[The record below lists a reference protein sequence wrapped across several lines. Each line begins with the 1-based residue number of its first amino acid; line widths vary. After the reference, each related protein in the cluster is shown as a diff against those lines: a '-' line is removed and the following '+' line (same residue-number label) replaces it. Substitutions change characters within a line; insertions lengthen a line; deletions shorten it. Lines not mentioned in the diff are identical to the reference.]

1 MTDDTLTNQ
10 QVNHQAD
17 EDEID
22 ILALVKTVWNG
33 RRFIIK
39 SVIVS
44 SIIGVIIALTAT
56 PQYTASSTMV
66 PQISNGSSKLGG
78 LSSLAAMA
86 GFNIDLNKGGSAELS
101 PYIYPQI
108 VKSVPFQLELMNTP
122 FTFSDVDHPVSIY
135 DYYMQYR
142 DTGFFYQL
150 KKYTLGLPG
159 VILKALKPAPKE
171 IRIVTNDSLRN
182 KPIYLTKEQE
192 DIRTIIDDNISLE
205 TNDKDGYVT
214 LTSSAI
220 EALLAAEVATRAQE
234 LLQKYITEFKTE
246 KSAAQLRFITERFEE
261 TKKKFEEAQNALADF
276 RDRNKNVTSAR
287 ARTQEERLQSEY
299 QLAFDV
305 YSNVAQQMEQARI
318 TVKEET
324 PVFSVIKPVTI
335 PLERSKPKR
344 KMILLIWI
352 FLGGVFGIGWIF
364 GKQFL
369 ETMKEKWNEEP
380 EPTSQPENSEE
391 NNS

>member
-1 MTDDTLTNQ
+1 MADNNTNNNQ
-10 QVNHQAD
+10 INQVE

-22 ILALVKTVWNG
+22 LIALVKTIWNS
-33 RRFIIK
+33 RKTIIAF
-39 SVIVS
+39 VIIGA
-44 SIIGVIIALTAT
+44 IIGVLVALTSEI
-56 PQYTASSTMV
+56 QYTASSTMV
-66 PQISNGSSKLGG
+66 PQVSKGTSKLGG

-86 GFNIDLNKGGSAELS
+86 GFNLDLNKGGSGELS
-101 PYIYPQI
+101 PFVYPQI

-122 FTFSDVDHPVSIY
+122 FTFSEIDHPISIY
-135 DYYMQYR
+135 DYYTQYQ

-150 KKYTLGLPG
+150 KKYTIGLPG
-159 VILKALKPAPKE
+159 VIIKALRPTPTK
-171 IRIVTNDSLRN
+171 ITISYNDSLRN
-182 KPIYLTKEQE
+182 KPIYLSKEQE
-192 DIRTIIDDNISLE
+192 EVRKIIDNNISLE

-214 LTSSAI
+214 LTTFAI
-220 EALLAAEVATRAQE
+220 EAQLAAEVTSRAQE

-246 KSAAQLRFITERFEE
+246 KAAAQLEFIKGRYEE
-261 TKKKFEEAQNALADF
+261 TKQKFEEAQTALANF

-287 ARTQEERLQSEY
+287 ARTQEERLQSEF

-305 YSNVAQQMEQARI
+305 YSGVAQQMEQARI

-324 PVFSVIKPVTI
+324 PVFSIIKPVTV

-344 KMILLIWI
+344 KIILIIWI

-369 ETMKEKWNEEP
+369 ATIKTKWNEEP
-380 EPTSQPENSEE
+380 EEKTEN
-391 NNS
+391 